1 MTVADYPVAPA
12 KLEQQGRASV
22 PTPLSTPSPGP
33 LGQPPGLAAVVRAG
47 RFSRARPFPALL
59 FLLLL
64 CQEIDVLMA

>member
-12 KLEQQGRASV
+12 KLEHQGRASV
-22 PTPLSTPSPGP
+22 PTPLGTPSPGP

-59 FLLLL
+59 LFAAMH
-64 CQEIDVLMA
+64 QR